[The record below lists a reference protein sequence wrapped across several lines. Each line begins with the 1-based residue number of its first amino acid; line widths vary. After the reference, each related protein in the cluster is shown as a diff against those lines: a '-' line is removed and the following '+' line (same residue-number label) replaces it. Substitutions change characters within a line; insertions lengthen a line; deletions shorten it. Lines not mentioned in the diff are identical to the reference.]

1 MSTADPLDALDVLLD
16 QLLLTG
22 NRAASSNREDYY
34 QRMALERAKHV
45 LRVDQDDRERVRF
58 ETRLRVAL
66 HLAPAAA
73 IAYSRSNPVPRWRLV
88 RDHMLGTYARDR
100 ATAEQLGRAVATV
113 LDNWDRDRESVTG
126 HRNFLMRRDGP
137 ACRNCHLR
145 FDASGSS
152 LTLAQLDDYKPYHLA
167 PEELMA
173 PEVDHDEA
181 VSAMGTNDLSN
192 LQLLCRLCNGG
203 KGDGLGLSVR
213 AEAAYAGSAL
223 PRVPRSHRARLVYY
237 VIERDERRCRQ
248 CDSQEA
254 ELTIRRIVAE
264 GALVRSNLRA
274 ICVDCAYA

>member
-1 MSTADPLDALDVLLD
+1 M
-16 QLLLTG
+16 
-22 NRAASSNREDYY
+22 
-34 QRMALERAKHV
+34 
-45 LRVDQDDRERVRF
+45 
-58 ETRLRVAL
+58 
-66 HLAPAAA
+66 
-73 IAYSRSNPVPRWRLV
+73 
-88 RDHMLGTYARDR
+88 
-100 ATAEQLGRAVATV
+100 
-113 LDNWDRDRESVTG
+113 TG
-126 HRNFLMRRDGP
+126 HRNFLIRRDGP
-137 ACRNCHLR
+137 ACRDCHLC
-145 FDASGSS
+145 FDASGSRV
-152 LTLAQLDDYKPYHLA
+152 TLAQLDDYKPYHLA

-203 KGDGLGLSVR
+203 NGGGLGLSVR

-223 PRVPRSHRARLVYY
+223 PSVPRSHRARLVYY

-254 ELTIRRIVAE
+254 ELTIRRVVAE